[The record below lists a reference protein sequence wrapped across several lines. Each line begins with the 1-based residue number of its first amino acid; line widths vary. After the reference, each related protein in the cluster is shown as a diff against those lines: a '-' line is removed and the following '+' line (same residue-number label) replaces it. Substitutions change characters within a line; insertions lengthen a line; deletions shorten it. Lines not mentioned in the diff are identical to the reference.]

1 MRRHTRTVAPASE
14 PLDLTDVKLHLRVEH
29 NADDALIT
37 ALIQAAREQAES
49 YTGRALITQ
58 TWVLTDTAPAD
69 PLLLPR
75 WPVLSIVSVTDDG
88 VATSATTAYLGDDA
102 QLVPTD
108 SWGGTVVVTY
118 TAGYGAGGSAVPA
131 ALKQWML
138 LQIGQWYE
146 NREGVAVVGAASV
159 PQRLPFVDALLSPY
173 RIHLLG
179 FDS

>member
-1 MRRHTRTVAPASE
+1 MRRHVRTVAPAAE
-14 PLDLTDVKLHLRVEH
+14 PLLLADVKLHLRVEH

-37 ALIQAAREQAES
+37 ALIQAAREQAED

-58 TWVLTDTAPAD
+58 TWALTDDAPTD

-75 WPVLSIVSVTDDG
+75 WPALSIVSVTDDA
-88 VATSATTAYLGDDA
+88 VATSAYTSYLGDEA
-102 QLVPTD
+102 QLVPT
-108 SWGGTVVVTY
+108 SGWGGTVIVTY
-118 TAGYGAGGSAVPA
+118 TAGYGAAGSAVPA

-173 RIHLLG
+173 RIRLLG
-179 FDS
+179 LD